1 MTRTNFFY
9 TVGKSETEL
18 FAYDEYDSK
27 GSGIYFTGDALMYE
41 RWNIL
46 EEAIE
51 TAKKYKLKVYLV
63 EIQANDPPILDL
75 APDHRITIDL
85 QWEENDQ

>member
-1 MTRTNFFY
+1 MMRVNFFY
-9 TVGKSETEL
+9 AVGKSETEL

-51 TAKKYKLKVYLV
+51 TAKKHKLKVYLV
-63 EIQANDPPILDL
+63 EIRTKDPSVLG
-75 APDHRITIDL
+75 PDHTITIDL
-85 QWEENDQ
+85 QWEEGDQ